1 MQLQRLFSP
10 HEIGFAVTMTS
21 HEMTRNDIFTLICQH
36 AREVLPELATH
47 QFVEADQLALLGASS
62 IDRAEI
68 TMMVQESMNLN
79 IARVELFGPRNIGE
93 LASLL
98 FAKLNAV

>member
-1 MQLQRLFSP
+1 
-10 HEIGFAVTMTS
+10 MTKD
-21 HEMTRNDIFTLICQH
+21 DIFKLICQH
-36 AREVLPELATH
+36 AREVVPALAEH
-47 QFVEADQLALLGASS
+47 QFTESDQLAQLGASS

-98 FAKLNAV
+98 FTKANAV

>member
-1 MQLQRLFSP
+1 
-10 HEIGFAVTMTS
+10 MTKD
-21 HEMTRNDIFTLICQH
+21 DIFKLICQH
-36 AREVLPELATH
+36 AREVVPDLAEH
-47 QFVEADQLALLGASS
+47 QFTESDQLAQLGASS

-98 FAKLNAV
+98 FTKANAV

>member
-1 MQLQRLFSP
+1 MSRLAG
-10 HEIGFAVTMTS
+10 IMTG
-21 HEMTRNDIFTLICQH
+21 HGMTKNDIFQLICQH
-36 AREVLPELATH
+36 AREVLPQLADH
-47 QFVEADQLALLGASS
+47 QFIETDQLALLGASS

-68 TMMVQESMNLN
+68 TMMVQESMNLT

-98 FAKLNAV
+98 FAKLNAG